1 MYASKGSEQI
11 QMLMNTTEKRIAALD
26 KEKDWKARAEL
37 AGVMGGLE
45 TIKGWA
51 IQREEWEESHAM
63 SEVSARLHKGSEVEH
78 GSCPASPE

>member
-37 AGVMGGLE
+37 AGVLGGLE
-45 TIKGWA
+45 TLKGWA
-51 IQREEWEESHAM
+51 VYREEWEERHAVSQM
-63 SEVSARLHKGSEVEH
+63 SA
-78 GSCPASPE
+78 